1 MANVKVVGDAVV
13 ITSTLKFEDILAVQK
28 YRPSALTLKGGED
41 GKQPIFKIEA
51 CTGAMGRINEYG
63 ATFGSAT
70 HTDEGLAAITLCLD
84 VPAGTDIKSL
94 IADKYGAALANL
106 KQLEETL
113 PEVLSTVTAE
123 RAALMNT
130 ITIE

>member
-1 MANVKVVGDAVV
+1 MANVKVIGDAAV

-28 YRPSALTLKGGED
+28 HRPSALILKGGED
-41 GKQPIFKIEA
+41 GKQPIFKVEA
-51 CTGAMGRINEYG
+51 RAGATGSISEYG

-70 HTDEGLAAITLCLD
+70 HTDEGLAAITLCLN
-84 VPAGTDIKSL
+84 VPAGADVKGI
-94 IADKYGAALANL
+94 IADRYGVALANL

-113 PEVLSTVTAE
+113 PEVLAAVMTE
-123 RAALMNT
+123 RTALMDT